1 MGGHNS
7 KSTELY
13 KDGKEFKMLKDAP
26 VKVFGACLE
35 PLNKEE
41 AILIGGSQNDVVS
54 KIMFV
59 YSLE

>member
-13 KDGKEFKMLKDAP
+13 KDGKFKMVKHAP

-41 AILIGGSQNDVVS
+41 AILIGGSQNDAVS